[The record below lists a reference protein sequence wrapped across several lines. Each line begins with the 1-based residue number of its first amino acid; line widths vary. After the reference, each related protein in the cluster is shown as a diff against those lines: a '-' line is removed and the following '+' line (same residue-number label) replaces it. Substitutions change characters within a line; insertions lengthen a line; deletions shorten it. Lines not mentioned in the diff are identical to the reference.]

1 MTEPKIKYSTNQ
13 SDAMESKGMI
23 VHKGSDSTGYV
34 DILNYVSQSD
44 FNETK
49 SNLETRLTKLEI
61 WRNVTVGIMIS
72 VIAPIIVGVVIAFIS
87 SHFNWK

>member
-1 MTEPKIKYSTNQ
+1 MTKPEMTYSTSQ
-13 SDAMESKGMI
+13 SDSMQSKGMF
-23 VHKGSDSTGYV
+23 VYKGSESTGYV
-34 DILNYVSQSD
+34 DLLSYVSKAD

-49 SNLETRLTKLEI
+49 SDLETRLTKLEI

>member
-1 MTEPKIKYSTNQ
+1 MTEPKMKYSTNQ
-13 SDAMESKGMI
+13 SDTMESKGMF

-72 VIAPIIVGVVIAFIS
+72 VIAPIVVGVVIAFIS